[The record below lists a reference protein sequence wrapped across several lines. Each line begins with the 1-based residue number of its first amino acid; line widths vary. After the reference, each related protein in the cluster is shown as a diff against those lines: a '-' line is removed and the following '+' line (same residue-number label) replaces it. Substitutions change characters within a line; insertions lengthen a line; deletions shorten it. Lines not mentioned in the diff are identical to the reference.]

1 MAQSKEFFTRIQ
13 HKHDI
18 EANWIKAVNFTP
30 LNGEI
35 IVYDKDNE
43 HDSARIKIGDGTTKI
58 NELPFIQEASDIDA
72 VTIDIDGA
80 AEGTAMGIDADTFGG
95 HPVNYF
101 ITRPEVGDVLSDA
114 MLKTGGEFVGNV
126 TMANTANMKYQI
138 SDNVFVLVGHSNGE
152 FVISTNNNGTWNEL
166 VRLNEDGSVKNGLLM
181 PKAGGDFG
189 GAVNFKHTPTVY
201 QKTSIA
207 DNYPAKINFTVEQ
220 TDNNTKSTAS
230 IAAYDD
236 HDDGNYG
243 TNMVIQAGGNMII
256 GSGES
261 PTAYYQAN
269 LLDNTSEKTYIV
281 ADNNI
286 NFVVN
291 ANTIANAKTA
301 TINTDGGATFAGN
314 VVVGNANSTTDR
326 VRNIECWNAG
336 KTAKVSTNKI
346 VMVRK

>member
-1 MAQSKEFFTRIQ
+1 MANQSIY
-13 HKHDI
+13 
-18 EANWIKAVNFTP
+18 KAFERMWMHIVGTFAKKTEVT
-30 LNGEI
+30 EI
-35 IVYDKDNE
+35 IEDL
-43 HDSARIKIGDGTTKI
+43 G
-58 NELPFIQEASDIDA
+58 A
-72 VTIDIDGA
+72 VTIDIDDA
-80 AEGTAMGIDADTFGG
+80 AEGTVMGVDADTFGG
-95 HPVNYF
+95 YPVDHF

-126 TMANTANMKYQI
+126 TMAATTNMRYQI
-138 SDNVFVLVGHSNGE
+138 SDNVFVLVGYSNGE
-152 FVISTNNNGTWNEL
+152 FVVSTNNNGTWSEL
-166 VRLNEDGSVKNGLLM
+166 VRLNTDGSVKNSLLM
-181 PKAGGDFG
+181 PKTGGDFG

-201 QKTSIA
+201 QNTSIA

-236 HDDGNYG
+236 HDTGSHG
-243 TNMVIQAGGNMII
+243 TNMVIQSGGNMII

-269 LLDNTSEKTYIV
+269 LLDNNSEKTYIV

-314 VVVGNANSTTDR
+314 VIVGNANSTTDR
-326 VRNIECWNAG
+326 ARNIECWSAG
-336 KTAKVSTNKI
+336 KSERVSTNRI

>member
-1 MAQSKEFFTRIQ
+1 MANQSIY
-13 HKHDI
+13 
-18 EANWIKAVNFTP
+18 EAFERMWAHIVGTFAKKTEVA
-30 LNGEI
+30 EI
-35 IVYDKDNE
+35 IDD
-43 HDSARIKIGDGTTKI
+43 IG
-58 NELPFIQEASDIDA
+58 A
-72 VTIDIDGA
+72 VTIDIDDA

-95 HPVNYF
+95 YPVNHF

-126 TMANTANMKYQI
+126 IMAKTTNTVYRIDDNI
-138 SDNVFVLVGHSNGE
+138 SVLVGYNDGE
-152 FVISTNNNGTWNEL
+152 FVISTNNDGAWNEL
-166 VRLNEDGSVKNGLLM
+166 VRLNTDGSVKNSLLM
-181 PKAGGDFG
+181 PKIGGDFG

-236 HDDGNYG
+236 HDTGSHG

-256 GSGES
+256 GSGEG

-281 ADNNI
+281 ADNDI

-291 ANTIANAKTA
+291 ANTVANAKTA
-301 TINTDGGATFAGN
+301 TINKDGGATFTGN
-314 VVVGNANSTTDR
+314 VIVGNANSITDR
-326 VRNIECWNAG
+326 ARNIECWNAG
-336 KTAKVSTNKI
+336 KTERVSTNRI